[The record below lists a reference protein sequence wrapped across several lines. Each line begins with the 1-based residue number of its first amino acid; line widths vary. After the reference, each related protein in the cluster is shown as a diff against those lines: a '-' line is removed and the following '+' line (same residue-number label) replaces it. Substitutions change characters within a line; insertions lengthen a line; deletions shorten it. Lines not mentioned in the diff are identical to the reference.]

1 MLAIMGTGEG
11 KSISWEISGLLCQGT
26 SKVTVV
32 VLPFKAVI
40 IDAIRRAQS
49 HGLTCRKFKS
59 EDYPRQQYDLITR
72 LDILFAV
79 TENLETTTWYQ
90 FMNLLI
96 FVMKKY

>member
-11 KSISWEISGLLCQGT
+11 KSIAWEISGLLCQGT

-32 VLPFKAVI
+32 ILPFKAVI

-59 EDYPRQQYDLITR
+59 EDYPRQQYDLIIN

-79 TENLETTTWYQ
+79 TENLETTAWYQ
-90 FMNLLI
+90 CVNS
-96 FVMKKY
+96 Y

>member
-11 KSISWEISGLLCQGT
+11 KSIAWEISGLLCQGT

-49 HGLTCRKFKS
+49 HGITCKRFKS
-59 EDYPRQQYDLITR
+59 EDHPGHKYDSIKD

-90 FMNLLI
+90 
-96 FVMKKY
+96 